1 MPQPELQLPPGILGF
16 MLIWL
21 LVGMTG
27 VLKLLLGIGVAN
39 GAHVGGL
46 LIGMLL
52 GLVFGLVSAAR
63 RK

>member
-1 MPQPELQLPPGILGF
+1 

-63 RK
+63 RR